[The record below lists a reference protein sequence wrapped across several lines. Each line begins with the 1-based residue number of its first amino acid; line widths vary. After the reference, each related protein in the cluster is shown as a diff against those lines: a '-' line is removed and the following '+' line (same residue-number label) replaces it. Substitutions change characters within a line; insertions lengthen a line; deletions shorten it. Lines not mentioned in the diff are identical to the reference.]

1 MRRKDPNE
9 DIIRKLMGKPPRKKG
24 GVRRNP
30 NYKGPISKDSEKMSF
45 REKIRRLI
53 VAGGRPRGGAII
65 AKSNRDTSKP
75 FFLSDKRMGTKK
87 KPAVVKPKKKPAV
100 VKPKKK

>member
-9 DIIRKLMGKPPRKKG
+9 DTIRRLMGKPPRKKG

-45 REKIRRLI
+45 MEKIARL
-53 VAGGRPRGGAII
+53 VKAGGRPRGGAII

-75 FFLSDKRMGTKK
+75 FLGKAMGKKK
-87 KPAVVKPKKKPAV
+87 KPAVVKPKKK
-100 VKPKKK
+100 